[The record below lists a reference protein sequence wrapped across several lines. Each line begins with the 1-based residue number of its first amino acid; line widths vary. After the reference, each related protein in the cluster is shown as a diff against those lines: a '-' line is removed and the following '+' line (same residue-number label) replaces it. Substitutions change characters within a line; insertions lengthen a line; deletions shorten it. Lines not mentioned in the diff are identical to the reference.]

1 MLKFLRKNARS
12 WVMYIIL
19 GIIIFVFVLYF
30 GASRDGKGS
39 QAIAIIDDRVITEG
53 EFHDEYRK
61 AQDMA
66 RLRYGSN
73 LTPEILKKMDLKRI
87 AYDGLLNKQII
98 IAKTADLKI
107 KISDEELRSMIMS
120 TSALQTDGIFDE
132 RKYQQL
138 LRYYKTSAEDYE
150 AMQKVNLAASKIDF
164 LIRDGVKVSDQEI
177 MDIYT
182 MQNQK
187 VNVKFIQIGPKDVK
201 TKISPTDIELEKYLK
216 ENSNLFRIAEQVKVK
231 YLYFPGDSFAP
242 GTVSDSDIKDFYN
255 RNTDRYRTKDGKQKQ
270 LADVKNE
277 IIKEIKKAKGM
288 QNAFS
293 EAKKSHDI
301 IYQEDN
307 FDSYATKN
315 RLSIN
320 ALDFFPLNKAP
331 QQFSSIKDFA
341 PSLIDL
347 GKNDISKVLTADN
360 GYYLVRIIDKKA
372 AYTPQLKDIR
382 SNVEK
387 RYMDSQIENI
397 AVKEANLILERLHK
411 GESLDKVAAEKGLK
425 IYETG
430 LFQPKNDNPIPK
442 LGVNPEAVDTVI
454 QLSAGSRYPE
464 RPILINNSY
473 VIFEFK
479 DHSKVDL
486 TDFATKKDLYKKI
499 LSSVKREEAMQSWL
513 AGNKEAMKKEGRIKI
528 KKELKDL

>member
-30 GASRDGKGS
+30 GASRDGRSS
-39 QAIAIIDDRVITEG
+39 QTIAIIDDKVISEA

-66 RLRYGSN
+66 RLRYGSQ
-73 LTPEILKKMDLKRI
+73 LTPEILKKMDLKRV
-87 AYDGLLNKQII
+87 AYEGLINKQII
-98 IAKTADLKI
+98 IAKAADLKM

-120 TSALQTDGIFDE
+120 TPALQTDGIFDE

-150 AMQKVNLAASKIDF
+150 AVQKVNLAASKIDF
-164 LIRDGVKVSDQEI
+164 LVRDGIKVSDKEI
-177 MDIYT
+177 LDIYT

-187 VNVKFIQIGPKDVK
+187 VNVKFIQIGSKDVK
-201 TKISPTDIELEKYLK
+201 KKISPTDAELENFLK

-231 YLYFPGDSFAP
+231 YLYFSGDSFAP
-242 GTVSDSDIKDFYN
+242 GAVSDSDIRDFYS
-255 RNTDRYRTKDGKQKQ
+255 RNTDRYRTKGGKQKQ
-270 LADVKNE
+270 IADLKGE

-288 QNAFS
+288 QNAFN

-307 FDSYATKN
+307 FDSYAAKN
-315 RLSIN
+315 RLSVN
-320 ALDFFPLNKAP
+320 SLDFFPLNRTP
-331 QQFSSIKDFA
+331 QQFASIKDLA
-341 PSLIDL
+341 SSLMDL
-347 GKNDISKVLTADN
+347 EKNDISKVLTADN
-360 GYYLVRIIDKKA
+360 GYYLIRIIDKKA
-372 AYTPQLKDIR
+372 AYAPQLKDIR
-382 SNVEK
+382 NNVEK
-387 RYMDSQIENI
+387 RYIASQIENL
-397 AVKEANLILERLHK
+397 AVKEAQLILERLHK
-411 GESLDKVAAEKGLK
+411 GESLDKVASEKGLK

-430 LFQPKNDNPIPK
+430 LFQPGSTPIPK
-442 LGVNPEAVDTVI
+442 LGVSPEAVELVS
-454 QLSAGSRYPE
+454 QLGPNSRYPE
-464 RPILINNSY
+464 RPILINNAY

-479 DHSKVDL
+479 DHSKTDL
-486 TDFATKKDLYKKI
+486 TDFAAKKDLYRKM